1 MDNQVS
7 HHNDVLLALRDC
19 KNKIDKI
26 PGLLAEIARLRG
38 SSRASVKSL
47 NEQDQFLKQFK
58 LKIKQLEVLTGLLTH
73 SLIGLLTY
81 SLTHALTH
89 SLMHLLTHLLT
100 HSLTYSLTYL
110 LTH

>member
-7 HHNDVLLALRDC
+7 HYNDVLLALRDC

-58 LKIKQLEVLTGLLTH
+58 LKIKQLEVLTHSLTH
-73 SLIGLLTY
+73 SL
-81 SLTHALTH
+81 SHSLTH
-89 SLMHLLTHLLT
+89 SLARV
-100 HSLTYSLTYL
+100 
-110 LTH
+110 